1 MPLRQEQRGC
11 VPMPLGEY
19 SASPDSL
26 TGFKKDCSR
35 RGGRARWREREEV
48 KGANRRGRSNRE
60 RGTGR
65 KRRGRR
71 GKG

>member
-1 MPLRQEQRGC
+1 
-11 VPMPLGEY
+11 MPLGEY